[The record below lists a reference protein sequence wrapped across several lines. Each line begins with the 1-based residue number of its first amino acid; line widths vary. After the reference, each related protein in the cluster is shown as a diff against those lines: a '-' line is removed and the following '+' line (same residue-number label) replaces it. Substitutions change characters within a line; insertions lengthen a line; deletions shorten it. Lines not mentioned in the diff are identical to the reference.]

1 MAGRGGSVVSVGNNT
16 CNATSPLR
24 PSPSPGRQRLAAL
37 TRGGILLALLACAA
51 CSRSGSLY
59 GDVVVPGP
67 PGAGNA
73 AAYLSVRAV
82 AADAAFERDWAS
94 ALAAFQQD
102 LAPARQARE
111 QAAAE
116 LEHARLAWDRAVA
129 APRNRRQSRAM
140 SPQVQDLW
148 RQVRRA
154 EASLTRAKHQ
164 MEEVARRHGEQAV
177 ALLDRHA
184 VQEVKTDALGHYV
197 LPGLPAG
204 AVYLYTRVTVRG
216 QSRVW
221 FRPVQVRMGAQ
232 QVDLNEE
239 SRLGWP
245 FRV

>member
-1 MAGRGGSVVSVGNNT
+1 MSRG
-16 CNATSPLR
+16 
-24 PSPSPGRQRLAAL
+24 AL
-37 TRGGILLALLACAA
+37 LLALLACAA

-59 GDVVVPGP
+59 GDVVVSGSPS
-67 PGAGNA
+67 AGNA

-82 AADAAFERDWAS
+82 AVNAAFERDWAS

-116 LEHARLAWDRAVA
+116 LERARLAWDRAVA

-140 SPQVQDLW
+140 SPQVLDLW

-154 EASLTRAKHQ
+154 EASLVQAQHR
-164 MEEVARRHGEQAV
+164 MEEVARQHGEQAV
-177 ALLDRHA
+177 TLLERHTA
-184 VQEVKTDALGHYV
+184 QEVKTDAMGHYV

-204 AVYLYTRVTVRG
+204 AVYLYARVTVRG
-216 QSRVW
+216 QPRIW
-221 FRPVQVRMGAQ
+221 FRPVQVRIGAQ

-245 FRV
+245 FRA